1 MRENEP
7 NGFIHRLYT
16 FLQNRYNTIVTI
28 NTSHNMKA
36 GDCMPSEKELNVNLL
51 DKLDLLERL
60 EMADNEGGYEKIKQQ
75 LAFEKKCIERK
86 LYQKPPLTGTNQN

>member
-16 FLQNRYNTIVTI
+16 FLQNRYNKIVTI

-86 LYQKPPLTGTNQN
+86 LYQKLPLTGTNQN